1 MLSEFSLLCIEKII
15 KCLWVMKMGI
25 GEKIVELRKKYNL
38 TQEKLAE
45 KIGVSR
51 QTLSNW
57 ESNITSPDLNQAKI
71 LSKNLKISID
81 DLANNNLD
89 IVCNNHQTDD
99 VFKNLIGKICHL
111 NISENNFFDFYLNYN
126 TPVKVIDVNSDF
138 IKFEYQKKKEK
149 CIKLI
154 DIDLITSIKVVEED

>member
-1 MLSEFSLLCIEKII
+1 MS
-15 KCLWVMKMGI
+15 I

-45 KIGVSR
+45 KVGVSR

-57 ESNITSPDLNQAKI
+57 ESNITSPDLNQAI
-71 LSKNLKISID
+71 LLSKNLKVSLD
-81 DLANNNLD
+81 ELANQDLD
-89 IVCNNHQTDD
+89 IVCNNNLKDD
-99 VFKNLIGKICHL
+99 VFQRLLGKTCYL
-111 NISENNFFDFYLNYN
+111 NIREDFFDLYLNYN

-138 IKFEYQKKKEK
+138 IKIEYQKKKEK

-154 DIDLITSIKVVEED
+154 DIDLIIAIRVVEED